1 MYYID
6 THSHLYPEYYS
17 QTFDEVV
24 KRTLGANVQKV
35 LLPCVNSQSIQD
47 LLYASDQYPD
57 HLFPMIGLHP
67 TDVFDN
73 YQQELKIMEQQL
85 ANEKVVAVGEIG
97 IDLYH
102 DKTYIQN
109 QMIAFETQLGWSID
123 LNLPLSVHV
132 RDGFSEAFQV
142 IKKFKGKPF
151 KGVFHCFSGGI
162 QEAKWLIENGFY
174 LGITGVITFK
184 KSKLQELV
192 KEVGL
197 EYLVLETDAPF
208 LAPEPYR
215 GKQNESSYIPLIG
228 KKLAEIFEISETD
241 VMKITTS
248 NAEKI
253 FSKII

>member
-6 THSHLYPEYYS
+6 THSHLYPEYYP

-102 DKTYIQN
+102 DKTYLQN

-162 QEAKWLIENGFY
+162 QEAKWLIDNGFN

-228 KKLAEIFEISETD
+228 KKLAEIFEISETE

>member
-6 THSHLYPEYYS
+6 THSHLYPEYYP

-24 KRTLGANVQKV
+24 QRTLAANVQKV
-35 LLPCVNSQSIQD
+35 LLPCVNSQTIQD
-47 LLYASDQYPD
+47 LFFATDQYPN
-57 HLFPMIGLHP
+57 HLYPMIGLHP
-67 TDVFDN
+67 TDVFEN
-73 YQQELKIMEQQL
+73 YQQELKILEHQL
-85 ANEKVVAVGEIG
+85 TNKKVFAIGEIG

-102 DKTYIQN
+102 DKTFIQN
-109 QMIAFETQLGWSID
+109 QMIAFETQLGWSLD

-151 KGVFHCFSGGI
+151 SGVFHCFSGGI

-174 LGITGVITFK
+174 LGITGVVTFK
-184 KSKLQELV
+184 KNKLQDLA

-197 EYLVLETDAPF
+197 EHLVLETDAPF
-208 LAPEPYR
+208 LAPEPFR

-228 KKLAEIFEISETD
+228 KKLAEIFEISETE

>member
-6 THSHLYPEYYS
+6 THSHLYPEYYP

-24 KRTLGANVQKV
+24 KRTVAANVQKV

-97 IDLYH
+97 VDLYH
-102 DKTYIQN
+102 DKTYLQN
-109 QMIAFETQLGWSID
+109 QRIAFETQLGWSID

-142 IKKFKGKPF
+142 IKKFKVSNIFP
-151 KGVFHCFSGGI
+151 SP
-162 QEAKWLIENGFY
+162 
-174 LGITGVITFK
+174 
-184 KSKLQELV
+184 
-192 KEVGL
+192 
-197 EYLVLETDAPF
+197 AP
-208 LAPEPYR
+208 
-215 GKQNESSYIPLIG
+215 
-228 KKLAEIFEISETD
+228 
-241 VMKITTS
+241 
-248 NAEKI
+248 
-253 FSKII
+253 

>member
-6 THSHLYPEYYS
+6 THSHLYPEYYP

-67 TDVFDN
+67 TDVFEN
-73 YQQELKIMEQQL
+73 YQQELNIIEQQL
-85 ANEKVVAVGEIG
+85 VNKKVVAVGEIG

-109 QMIAFETQLGWSID
+109 QMIAFETQLGWAID